1 MGLVTRN
8 RHAEIVQKEHK
19 QFNGRIIHYYGDG
32 TLSIFQSAIDAVQCA
47 IVMQQAFSLS
57 PQVPVRMGLHLG
69 DIILDAEH
77 VFGNGV
83 NLASRIESL
92 GVAGSVLISD

>member
-1 MGLVTRN
+1 MVT
-8 RHAEIVQKEHK
+8 
-19 QFNGRIIHYYGDG
+19 G

-47 IVMQQAFSLS
+47 IAMQQAFGHS

-69 DIILDAEH
+69 DIIFDEEH

-83 NLASRIESL
+83 NLACTDRIIRS
-92 GVAGSVLISD
+92 SW